1 MRRILQGRFSF
12 HALGSLLVAVS
23 LVLLTT
29 GCSASRSVN
38 RAKVLEAEN
47 IDLRQRADL
56 LEGQV
61 RDAHAGQDHAVAQV
75 QELQAQKAS
84 LEDQAANASTEASNA
99 LARLNEIEG
108 DLSAAER
115 ERDALR
121 RKVADLNRRPPAPA
135 PRPAVRPG
143 PRDAYTASPELTA
156 LQRDLQQRLSAA
168 GVRGLPVEVRTA
180 ADGTRRVAVVLQDA
194 FPSGKATLA
203 YNADAVKAVIG
214 LGKMVQDNYPGSRI
228 AIEGHTDSDPI
239 RKSSWGTNENLSR
252 ARADAVKRLLTN
264 TGLPSNQISI
274 SGRGADQPLAR
285 GNSRRAKSQNRRVE
299 LFISPR

>member
-1 MRRILQGRFSF
+1 MRRSLLQGRFIGG
-12 HALGSLLVAVS
+12 LGLLLVGMS
-23 LVLLTT
+23 LVLLTA

-38 RAKVLEAEN
+38 RSKVLEAEN

-61 RDAHAGQDHAVAQV
+61 RDAHAGQDHAVAEV
-75 QELQAQKAS
+75 QELRVQKQD
-84 LEDQAANASTEASNA
+84 LENQAADASTQASNA
-99 LARLNEIEG
+99 LARLNEVES
-108 DLSAAER
+108 DLTDAER
-115 ERDALR
+115 ERAALR
-121 RKVADLNRRPPAPA
+121 RKVAELNKRPPVVRAPVSRRGT
-135 PRPAVRPG
+135 PDSYVPG
-143 PRDAYTASPELTA
+143 PELAA
-156 LQRDLQQRLSAA
+156 LQRDIQQRLNAA

-180 ADGTRRVAVVLQDA
+180 RDGSRRVAVVLQDA

-203 YNADAVKAVIG
+203 DNADAVKAVIG
-214 LGKMVQDNYPGSRI
+214 LGKMVQDSYPGSRI

-264 TGLPSNQISI
+264 TGLPNGQISVA
-274 SGRGADQPLAR
+274 GRGADQPLAR
-285 GNSRRAKSQNRRVE
+285 GSSRRAKSQNRRVE